1 MIYTKHIAGQYDQ
14 GLQRC
19 VLCGAVIIDDRGAVS
34 PAGSPPSR
42 GWEEGEIFMSNGNPR
57 ITMKADPSPEYEVIY
72 CQ

>member
-1 MIYTKHIAGQYDQ
+1 MIYTKHIAGQYYK

-19 VLCGAVIIDDRGAVS
+19 IICGIAIIDDRGAVS
-34 PAGSPPSR
+34 PEGSPSSK
-42 GWEEGEIFMSNGNPR
+42 GWDEGAVFMSDGNPR